1 MGTEQVPVFSAAPRE
16 VCFCS
21 EHHRVLHS
29 VLQSDRHKQTD
40 RAAGGF
46 SRGAR
51 IAFAVRHNWINR
63 AVKKWQK
70 TFSFFHH
77 SGAKVGFCQRDKGT
91 KQARLQ
97 LRDGLLHCRQILQ
110 AFILNDA
117 SNSRFDQLI
126 LLLADDT
133 LLSLHTDGQ

>member
-1 MGTEQVPVFSAAPRE
+1 MGTEQVPVFSAATRE

-63 AVKKWQK
+63 AVKKVAK
-70 TFSFFHH
+70 NIIFF
-77 SGAKVGFCQRDKGT
+77 F
-91 KQARLQ
+91 
-97 LRDGLLHCRQILQ
+97 
-110 AFILNDA
+110 FIIQGPKSDCVNVIKEPNKRGC
-117 SNSRFDQLI
+117 S
-126 LLLADDT
+126 
-133 LLSLHTDGQ
+133 